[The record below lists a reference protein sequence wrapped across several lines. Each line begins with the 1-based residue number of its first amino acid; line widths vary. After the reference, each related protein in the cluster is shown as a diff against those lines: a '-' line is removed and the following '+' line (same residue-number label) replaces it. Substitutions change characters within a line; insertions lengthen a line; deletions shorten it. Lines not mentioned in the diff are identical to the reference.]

1 MNATLARLRVATWL
15 GWQVDS
21 NWADPVLFVI
31 YVVARPLAVSLIL
44 VAMYW
49 AVSGQALH
57 SAAFA
62 GFFVANAFHS
72 YVNTVVVDLGWV
84 VFSEREE
91 YETLKYVYAS
101 PIGMPTFLL
110 GRSVIKFGRGTVS
123 VLLSLLLGWFAL
135 GVRWDWSAAQPWP
148 LALAIVLGL
157 VATQSGAM
165 LMAGACLVLT
175 RAAMVVLE
183 GAALVL
189 YLLCGAMLMA
199 GACLVLTRAAIVV
212 LDGVTLS
219 LYLLCGVIFP
229 VDLLPLPLRALSLL
243 LPWTWWYEAIRRFLL
258 GTTASAALGT
268 LTDAQLL
275 GGLALSTAVFAVVAE
290 RLFRAFENRAR
301 ALGRLDQ
308 TTMF

>member
-1 MNATLARLRVATWL
+1 MSALLARLRVATWL

-21 NWADPVLFVI
+21 NWADPVLFAI
-31 YVVARPLAVSLIL
+31 YVVGRPLAVSLIL

-49 AVSGQALH
+49 AVSGEAVY

-84 VFSEREE
+84 VFTEREE

-110 GRSVIKFGRGTVS
+110 GRSVIKFARGTIS
-123 VLLSLLLGWFAL
+123 VALALALGWFAL
-135 GVRWDWSAAQPWP
+135 GVRWDWGTAQWGP
-148 LALAIVLGL
+148 LAASVALGL
-157 VATQSGAM
+157 AATLCGGM
-165 LMAGACLVLT
+165 LVAGACLVLT
-175 RAAMVVLE
+175 RAAVV
-183 GAALVL
+183 
-189 YLLCGAMLMA
+189 M
-199 GACLVLTRAAIVV
+199 
-212 LDGVTLS
+212 LDGVTLA

-229 VDLLPLPLRALSLL
+229 VDLLPLPLRAVSWL
-243 LPWTWWYEAIRRFLL
+243 LPWTWWYEALRRFLL
-258 GTTASAALGT
+258 GATASPSLGA

-275 GGLALSTAVFAVVAE
+275 GALALTTAAFALIAE
-290 RLFRAFENRAR
+290 RLFRAFERRAR

-308 TTMF
+308 TTLF

>member
-62 GFFVANAFHS
+62 GFFVAYAFHS

-110 GRSVIKFGRGTVS
+110 GRSGIKFGRGTVS

-148 LALAIVLGL
+148 LALAIALGL
-157 VATQSGAM
+157 VAT
-165 LMAGACLVLT
+165 
-175 RAAMVVLE
+175 
-183 GAALVL
+183 
-189 YLLCGAMLMA
+189 LCGAMLMA

-229 VDLLPLPLRALSLL
+229 VDLLPLPLRALSFL

>member
-21 NWADPVLFVI
+21 NWADPILFVI

-57 SAAFA
+57 SAMFA

-72 YVNTVVVDLGWV
+72 YVNTVVVDMGWV

-110 GRSVIKFGRGTVS
+110 GRSVIKFARGTIS
-123 VLLSLLLGWFAL
+123 VLLSLALGWWAL
-135 GVRWDWSAAQPWP
+135 GVRWDWSAAQWGP
-148 LALAIVLGL
+148 LAATIALGL
-157 VATQSGAM
+157 VATLCGGM
-165 LMAGACLVLT
+165 LVAGACLVLT
-175 RAAMVVLE
+175 RAAV
-183 GAALVL
+183 
-189 YLLCGAMLMA
+189 
-199 GACLVLTRAAIVV
+199 VV
-212 LDGVTLS
+212 LDGVTLA
-219 LYLLCGVIFP
+219 LYLMCGVIFP
-229 VDLLPLPLRALSLL
+229 VDLLPLPLRAISYL

-258 GTTASAALGT
+258 GATASASLGT

-275 GGLALSTAVFAVVAE
+275 GGLALSTAVFALLAE
-290 RLFRAFENRAR
+290 RLFRALENRAR
-301 ALGRLDQ
+301 AQGRLDQ
-308 TTMF
+308 TTEL

>member
-21 NWADPVLFVI
+21 NWADPILFVI

-49 AVSGQALH
+49 AVSGEALY

-110 GRSVIKFGRGTVS
+110 GRSVIKFARGTIS
-123 VLLSLLLGWFAL
+123 VLLSLALGWYAL
-135 GVRWDWSAAQPWP
+135 GVRWDWGAAQWGP
-148 LALAIVLGL
+148 LVATVVLGL
-157 VATQSGAM
+157 VATLCGAM
-165 LMAGACLVLT
+165 LVAGACLVLT
-175 RAAMVVLE
+175 RAAV
-183 GAALVL
+183 
-189 YLLCGAMLMA
+189 
-199 GACLVLTRAAIVV
+199 VV
-212 LDGVTLS
+212 LDGVTLA
-219 LYLLCGVIFP
+219 LYLMCGVIFP
-229 VDLLPLPLRALSLL
+229 VDLLPLPLRALSFL
-243 LPWTWWYEAIRRFLL
+243 LPWTWWYEALRRFLL
-258 GTTASAALGT
+258 GATASASFGT
-268 LTDAQLL
+268 LSDAQLL
-275 GGLALSTAVFAVVAE
+275 GGLAVVTAVFALVAE

-308 TTMF
+308 TTLF

>member
-1 MNATLARLRVATWL
+1 MSAALARVRVAAWL

-21 NWADPVLFVI
+21 NWADPALFVI

-101 PIGMPTFLL
+101 PMGMPTFLL
-110 GRSVIKFGRGTVS
+110 GRSAIKFGRGTIS
-123 VLLSLLLGWFAL
+123 VLLSLALGWWAL
-135 GVRWDWSAAQPWP
+135 GVRWDWSAVQPLP
-148 LALAIVLGL
+148 LALALALGL
-157 VATQSGAM
+157 FAT
-165 LMAGACLVLT
+165 
-175 RAAMVVLE
+175 
-183 GAALVL
+183 
-189 YLLCGAMLMA
+189 LCGAMLLA

-212 LDGVTLS
+212 LDGVTLA

-229 VDLLPLPLRALSLL
+229 VDLLPPPLRALSLL

-258 GTTASAALGT
+258 GTTASTT
-268 LTDAQLL
+268 LAGLSDAQLL
-275 GGLALSTAVFAVVAE
+275 GGFALVTAGFAVVAGW
-290 RLFRAFENRAR
+290 LFRWFENRAR

>member
-1 MNATLARLRVATWL
+1 VSALLARLRVATWL

-21 NWADPVLFVI
+21 NWADPVLFAI
-31 YVVARPLAVSLIL
+31 YVVGRPLAVSLIL

-49 AVSGQALH
+49 AVSGEAVY

-110 GRSVIKFGRGTVS
+110 GRSVIKFARGTIS
-123 VLLSLLLGWFAL
+123 VALALALGWFAL
-135 GVRWDWSAAQPWP
+135 GVRWDWGAAQWGP
-148 LALAIVLGL
+148 LAASVALGL
-157 VATQSGAM
+157 AATLCGGM
-165 LMAGACLVLT
+165 LVAGACLVLT
-175 RAAMVVLE
+175 RAAVV
-183 GAALVL
+183 
-189 YLLCGAMLMA
+189 M
-199 GACLVLTRAAIVV
+199 
-212 LDGVTLS
+212 LDGVTLA

-229 VDLLPLPLRALSLL
+229 VDLLPLPLRAVSWL
-243 LPWTWWYEAIRRFLL
+243 LPWTWWYEALRRFLL
-258 GTTASAALGT
+258 GATASPSLGT

-275 GGLALSTAVFAVVAE
+275 GALALTTAAFALVAE
-290 RLFRAFENRAR
+290 RLFRAFERRAR

-308 TTMF
+308 TTLF